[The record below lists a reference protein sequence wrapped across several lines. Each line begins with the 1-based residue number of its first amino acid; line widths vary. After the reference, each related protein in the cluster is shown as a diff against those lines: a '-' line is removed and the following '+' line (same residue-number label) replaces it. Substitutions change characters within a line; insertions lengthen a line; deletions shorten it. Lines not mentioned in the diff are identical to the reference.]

1 MKIEEEIKGRFRND
15 YHKGIINLTYTSNLL
30 NHEFL
35 QSLRDHGVTVQQYNV
50 LRVLRGFRPKGPFSI
65 GFLKGR
71 MLDRYSDVSRIVDKL
86 YLRGLVMRQENPT
99 DRRQKAVEITE
110 KGMALLAA
118 MDGIEKKMDTLLNR
132 LDQEEIVELN
142 RILDKIRG

>member
-15 YHKGIINLTYTSNLL
+15 YHKGMINLTYTANLL

-35 QSLRDHGVTVQQYNV
+35 QFLRKHSVTVQQYNI
-50 LRVLRGFRPKGPFSI
+50 LRVLRGFRPKGPFPI
-65 GFLKGR
+65 GFLKDR

-86 YLRGLVMRQENPT
+86 YLRGFVDRTENPG
-99 DRRQKAVEITE
+99 DRRQKAIEITK
-110 KGMALLAA
+110 KGIDLLSQ
-118 MDGIEKKMDTLLNR
+118 MDECEKKVDTLLNR
-132 LDQEEIVELN
+132 LDKEEIIELN